1 MPDIHYFNGGY
12 EEERNDKVLFGLL
25 GGSHKTHVHF
35 NATGDAP
42 ARDVWEKHSQVL
54 GGLLGNSHDLR
65 VHQAAFRGNG
75 ATDIHNHSD
84 SVLGGLIIDSS
95 ENDFKTQ
102 RLTQN
107 GMETRESHE
116 RMSTSMGGMLAQNH
130 RLDDTTTIEDEDGH
144 VTTHE
149 KHESSG
155 SVLGGIIADR
165 KDKSE
170 YVDNGQGK
178 IGVHTSEGSIL
189 GGIVYSGSGAEVS
202 GADLPGADRYL
213 QMDSP
218 YETRAIQQNRA
229 EVDPYE
235 APPQIR
241 QTSRAADED
250 DNQADTRAATSARS
264 PVSEVAVGGNLG
276 GDGLMGKGHVE
287 RVSAVT
293 DPDTGAVIPQ
303 ATVLSFDNND
313 HFLADGKNVRLYDS
327 DNQRINFVQEGDV
340 AVAQANGQDDMV
352 LDPVSHRAV
361 PRLMAKVSAD
371 GSAVDFNFAN
381 GVQVKANKDGD
392 FQTSLPKQ
400 EIEVEDVPVVSPPP
414 RATTTA
420 GGK

>member
-35 NATGDAP
+35 NATADAP

-54 GGLLGNSHDLR
+54 GGLIGNSHDLR
-65 VHQAAFRGNG
+65 VHQDAFRGNG
-75 ATDIHNHSD
+75 ATDIHNHSS
-84 SVLGGLIIDSS
+84 SVLGGLVIDSS

-102 RLTQN
+102 RLTRN
-107 GMETRESHE
+107 GMETRETHE
-116 RMSTSMGGMLAQNH
+116 RMSTSLGGMLAQNH
-130 RLDDTTTIEDEDGH
+130 KLDDTTTIEGDDGSV
-144 VTTHE
+144 VTRE

-155 SVLGGIIADR
+155 SVLGGLIADSR
-165 KDKSE
+165 DKSE
-170 YVDNGQGK
+170 YIDMGQGK

-218 YETRAIQQNRA
+218 YETRALPQNRA

-235 APPQIR
+235 ETPQAGPQISR
-241 QTSRAADED
+241 SRTSEDVEGSKSPSASANIEAA
-250 DNQADTRAATSARS
+250 A
-264 PVSEVAVGGNLG
+264 GGNLG
-276 GDGLMGKGHVE
+276 GDGRMGRDHLE
-287 RVSAVT
+287 RVNGIA
-293 DPDTGAVIPQ
+293 DPDTRESIPQ
-303 ATVLSFDNND
+303 ATVLRFDND
-313 HFLADGKNVRLYDS
+313 DYFLADGKNVRLYDS

-361 PRLMAKVSAD
+361 PRLTAKVSPD
-371 GSAVDFNFAN
+371 GSAVDFDFAN
-381 GVQVKANKDGD
+381 GVHVKADKDGA
-392 FQTSLPKQ
+392 FETRMPKQ
-400 EIEVEDVPVVSPPP
+400 ELEVEDVPVTSPPP
-414 RATTTA
+414 RASAGA
-420 GGK
+420 GGR